1 VCAPFRLFFLAV
13 ILWLAHTAA
22 IITINWSG
30 ARFIFELLPVC
41 RGRITVRMLTALVGL
56 TLSARSAAMRLISRT
71 VAQIW
76 TSLKLVLAARV
87 VDLFWIGAL

>member
-1 VCAPFRLFFLAV
+1 MCAPFRLFFLAV

-41 RGRITVRMLTALVGL
+41 RGQITVRMLTVLVGL
-56 TLSARSAAMRLISRT
+56 SLSARSAAMRLISRT

-76 TSLKLVLAARV
+76 TSLKLILAARV
-87 VDLFWIGAL
+87 ADLFWIGVL

>member
-1 VCAPFRLFFLAV
+1 MCAPFRLFSLAV

-22 IITINWSG
+22 LITISWSG

-41 RGRITVRMLTALVGL
+41 RGRITVRMLTVLVGL
-56 TLSARSAAMRLISRT
+56 TLSARSATMRLISRP

-76 TSLKLVLAARV
+76 TSLKLVLAAGV